1 LSARTPEDE
10 IQTKELLEILK
21 GFNVRIM
28 DKPFV
33 TTSDPG
39 ESLGSRIESELQGL
53 PFKVHY
59 SFDVCL
65 AHGYLY
71 SHLIVIII

>member
-1 LSARTPEDE
+1 LSARTAQDE
-10 IQTKELLEILK
+10 TQTQDFLDTLK
-21 GFNVRIM
+21 GFNVKILE
-28 DKPFV
+28 KPFI
-33 TTSDPG
+33 TTSDQG
-39 ESLGSRIESELQGL
+39 DALGSKIESELDGL

-71 SHLIVIII
+71 PPLTPH

>member
-10 IQTKELLEILK
+10 VQTTELLDFLK
-21 GFNVRIM
+21 GFNLKISE
-28 DKPFV
+28 KPFV
-33 TTSDPG
+33 TTSDQG
-39 ESLGSRIESELQGL
+39 DALGSKIESEMNGL

-65 AHGYLY
+65 AHGYL
-71 SHLIVIII
+71 